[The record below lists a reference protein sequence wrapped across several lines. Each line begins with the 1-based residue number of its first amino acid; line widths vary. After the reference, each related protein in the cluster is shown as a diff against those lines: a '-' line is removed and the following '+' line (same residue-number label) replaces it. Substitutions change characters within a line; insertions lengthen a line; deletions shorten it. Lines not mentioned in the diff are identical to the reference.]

1 MASYRPLGE
10 RPTLEKCLIWG
21 THTIN
26 ESASGNRL
34 RKAGAFLVWIF
45 KAENPCGRLDS
56 TNAQPTKIGA
66 RVLHGDLP
74 LSIENRA
81 ALER

>member
-45 KAENPCGRLDS
+45 KAENPWTIGFNQC
-56 TNAQPTKIGA
+56 TTKIGA